1 MNKKEDILNAWI
13 TIEQLSEG
21 SINKKEK
28 ILKTLNHFEEDWQN
42 FFMNFLSHQKQQNN
56 MSDKAFNKSG
66 IVFYFGIFNFQEVV
80 DIFREKYNIDKT
92 YEEIS
97 NSEKFT
103 FALYFDHQLN
113 LIADKLFLTMSG
125 YIRENGHLPDD
136 FLKVETLFREELN
149 RKFEEDFHKV
159 FSELIQKYNVSV
171 NNFRYKFVRHL
182 DNEDINLH
190 SFFIEDLKMAKLID
204 TENINRYFNGFTGDR
219 RNLDSHKKS
228 EHFNAHIFE
237 EIALK
242 PKYYPL
248 GRFPTNPDYA
258 LSFMQQAAV
267 NLALNDKNDIRS
279 VNGPPGTGKTTLLK
293 DVFADLVVQQALAM
307 SKLSNKVVQGS
318 LTYWKN
324 AKFGV
329 LPRSISDKNIIVAS
343 SNNGAVQNIVNELPK
358 KKEISECFQD
368 QLEKANYFKDISNSQ
383 LTGEGFGKDRYIISE
398 LLNDKNWGVFSLE
411 GGNSINMNKLLLNIE
426 AIEKDL
432 EENEQSNSDV
442 YQEFTRLYNQL
453 KVERDKAEEYSQKIY
468 YLRKLK
474 IKYINQVKEFEKE
487 KKKKQTVLTSN
498 EKEAKA
504 EIERLREE
512 RLKFQKALSS
522 VSVEL
527 ENLSREKIQAERNYH
542 VLTSQKPSFLWFQKI
557 FNRLKVEQY
566 FKNLSI
572 VNEHLN
578 DLSQQETKRENNSRR
593 LVNDL
598 EKNAVK
604 KEYTQKQMQE
614 RKSTF
619 ERWVNTKN
627 NDLEKMKKEID
638 SFEKNK
644 SQSGI
649 KEIDFSLSYEE
660 LQKSKPWFT
669 KEFRI
674 LQSELFI
681 SALKVRKRFLY
692 ENVRNLKAARI
703 IWNKQSNYIAKENG
717 HELISEAWQ
726 WINFTVPVISTT
738 FASFGRMFKNLKG
751 NSIGNLFIDEAGQ
764 ALPQASV
771 GAIFRSKKVM
781 VVGDPSQI
789 KPVLTLDPNV
799 LTLIGR
805 HYNVD
810 EKFVSAD
817 ASTQTIVDDTSQYGF
832 QKNEDEWVGIPLWVH
847 RRSNYPMF
855 TISNEISYDGLMVQG
870 KNEDEV
876 QGTSE
881 WLHSAGKA
889 NDKYVKEQAE
899 LLKNQI
905 TERLQVNSDLAD
917 EIYVISPF
925 KNGAYQIAKVLEE
938 IYFTKRQDGKPTN
951 VGTVHTFQGKE
962 AKIVYFVLGADSNSS
977 GAAKWA
983 VSDPNI
989 MNVAATRAKEEF
1001 YIIGDKKLYASLGSD
1016 VANKTISIIKDYNN
1030 K

>member
-80 DIFREKYNIDKT
+80 DILREKYNIDKT

-343 SNNGAVQNIVNELPK
+343 SNNGAAQNIVNELPK

-474 IKYINQVKEFEKE
+474 IKYINQVKEFEK
-487 KKKKQTVLTSN
+487 KKKK
-498 EKEAKA
+498 
-504 EIERLREE
+504 
-512 RLKFQKALSS
+512 
-522 VSVEL
+522 
-527 ENLSREKIQAERNYH
+527 
-542 VLTSQKPSFLWFQKI
+542 
-557 FNRLKVEQY
+557 
-566 FKNLSI
+566 
-572 VNEHLN
+572 
-578 DLSQQETKRENNSRR
+578 
-593 LVNDL
+593 
-598 EKNAVK
+598 
-604 KEYTQKQMQE
+604 
-614 RKSTF
+614 
-619 ERWVNTKN
+619 
-627 NDLEKMKKEID
+627 
-638 SFEKNK
+638 
-644 SQSGI
+644 
-649 KEIDFSLSYEE
+649 
-660 LQKSKPWFT
+660 
-669 KEFRI
+669 
-674 LQSELFI
+674 
-681 SALKVRKRFLY
+681 
-692 ENVRNLKAARI
+692 
-703 IWNKQSNYIAKENG
+703 
-717 HELISEAWQ
+717 
-726 WINFTVPVISTT
+726 
-738 FASFGRMFKNLKG
+738 
-751 NSIGNLFIDEAGQ
+751 
-764 ALPQASV
+764 
-771 GAIFRSKKVM
+771 
-781 VVGDPSQI
+781 
-789 KPVLTLDPNV
+789 
-799 LTLIGR
+799 
-805 HYNVD
+805 
-810 EKFVSAD
+810 
-817 ASTQTIVDDTSQYGF
+817 
-832 QKNEDEWVGIPLWVH
+832 
-847 RRSNYPMF
+847 
-855 TISNEISYDGLMVQG
+855 
-870 KNEDEV
+870 
-876 QGTSE
+876 
-881 WLHSAGKA
+881 
-889 NDKYVKEQAE
+889 
-899 LLKNQI
+899 
-905 TERLQVNSDLAD
+905 
-917 EIYVISPF
+917 
-925 KNGAYQIAKVLEE
+925 
-938 IYFTKRQDGKPTN
+938 TN
-951 VGTVHTFQGKE
+951 CF
-962 AKIVYFVLGADSNSS
+962 D
-977 GAAKWA
+977 
-983 VSDPNI
+983 
-989 MNVAATRAKEEF
+989 
-1001 YIIGDKKLYASLGSD
+1001 
-1016 VANKTISIIKDYNN
+1016 
-1030 K
+1030 